1 MAEGR
6 KMIIRKASKKDI
18 PGIMDLLK
26 QVCLVHHLGR
36 PDLFQYGKQKYTAPE
51 LENLLLQPD
60 RPVFVAVDE
69 TANERVLGH
78 AFCIHQQEK
87 NHNVLT
93 DVKTLYIDDICV
105 HSECRKKGVGK
116 QLYHYVYEYAKQENY
131 YNITLNVWSFNE
143 SALRFYEDCGMTV
156 QKMGMETILP

>member
-1 MAEGR
+1 
-6 KMIIRKASKKDI
+6 MIIRRADKKDI
-18 PGIMDLLK
+18 PGIMELLK
-26 QVCLVHHLGR
+26 QVCMVHHRGR
-36 PDLFQYGKQKYTAPE
+36 SDLFQYGKQKYTDTE
-51 LENLLLQPD
+51 LEVLLTQPE

-69 TANERVLGH
+69 ADKVLGH

-105 HSECRKKGVGK
+105 HSDCRKQGVGK
-116 QLYHYVYEYAKQENY
+116 QIYQYVYEYAKQENY

-143 SALRFYEDCGMTV
+143 SALGFYEDCGMTI
-156 QKMGMETILP
+156 QKMGMETILK